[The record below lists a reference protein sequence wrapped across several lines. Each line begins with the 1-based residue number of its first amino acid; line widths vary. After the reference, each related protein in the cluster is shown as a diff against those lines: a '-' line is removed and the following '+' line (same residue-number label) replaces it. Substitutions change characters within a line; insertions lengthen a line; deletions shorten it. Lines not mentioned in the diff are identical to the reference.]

1 MLPMRTVLIAF
12 AVLVAA
18 LAGCLPVG
26 TAGTLAPT
34 LTVVDT
40 DGLAVAMQNGHPV
53 PSFDWQPRPRLE
65 LDGPWRVERT
75 ELDQRLTM
83 TERDASLVEI
93 EAEAAQRHL
102 TDHDDSTWETLAV
115 PGTTNPPPDG
125 EESGAWY
132 RRSFEVPAEWS
143 GRAVTLR
150 FGSANYVA
158 DVWLNGAWI
167 GYHEGGSTPFA
178 FDVGADLSLGE
189 PNMLAVRV
197 HTIPLGTRSD
207 TLPWGLIDWWNYGGL
222 TGPVWLEA
230 SAAAHVVRADVV
242 THLDAVEVD
251 VLLRNA
257 GLLVSA
263 RDRVPNEGVQTP
275 DVPGGTATLRAT
287 ILAASVNEANLL
299 DADPRALIANPGEP
313 LAVVEQ
319 VITLPDRGDAAGTS
333 LAIEFAN
340 ADAWTPAVPSLYV
353 LHLQLL
359 GGEPPLDARE
369 ARDLD
374 RDEFWTT
381 FGIRHVAVDPE
392 GPSVLLNGE
401 PVFFRGVGLHP
412 ETLMIGADGALLAG
426 TPAQTPEGVRDKLED
441 AAAVG
446 ADFLRAGHQP
456 ADPTTLMLADR
467 LGFAVWEEIPL
478 YHATPLIFERTM
490 QRGIPQ
496 QMLREMA
503 LRDMNR
509 PSVLF
514 HGFAN
519 ESTGTD
525 ERTDALRELHEVDR
539 AIDGTRLTGQAA
551 YGWAP
556 DDPTHEPLDVA
567 GFTFY
572 HGVFYGEEPAT
583 DTGPA
588 LFAAREANPG
598 KPLMILEFGRWADTP
613 ADEERQAAI
622 FEDTYTAIERL
633 RGDEPFG
640 FVAGATWWTLRDFA
654 TQIAGI
660 EIEDFGLY
668 RPDGSLRAAGQLA
681 TDTFLAP
688 AGRGDDL
695 ALEPSLDRP
704 RAQGPGLA
712 GDWTLAGYLAYA
724 ATFSIGM
731 LMLVLFVLTRRGG
744 RAVRRAR

>member
-1 MLPMRTVLIAF
+1 MIRMRSAFIAS
-12 AVLVAA
+12 ALLVAA
-18 LAGCLPVG
+18 LVGCLPTG
-26 TAGTLAPT
+26 AAGTLAPT
-34 LTVVDT
+34 LTVEDSS
-40 DGLAVAMQNGHPV
+40 GLSVAMQNGHPV
-53 PSFDWQPRPRLE
+53 PSFDWQPRPRLDLE
-65 LDGPWRVERT
+65 GPWRVERT

-83 TERDASLVEI
+83 TARDASLVAI
-93 EAEAAQRHL
+93 EAEAGERYL
-102 TDHDDSTWETLAV
+102 PEYDDTTWETLAV
-115 PGTTNPPPDG
+115 PGTTNAPPDG

-132 RRSFEVPAEWS
+132 RRSFDVPDEWA

-158 DVWLNGAWI
+158 DVWLNGAWM

-178 FDVGADLSLGE
+178 FDVGASLTAGE
-189 PNMLAVRV
+189 ANLVAVRV
-197 HTIPLGTRSD
+197 HTVPLGTRSD

-230 SAAAHVVRADVV
+230 SAATHVVRADIV
-242 THLDAVEVD
+242 THLDAIDVEV
-251 VLLRNA
+251 LIRSA
-257 GLLVSA
+257 EGLLGSRERA
-263 RDRVPNEGVQTP
+263 P
-275 DVPGGTATLRAT
+275 DADPDSPSVPGGEATLRAT
-287 ILAASVNEANLL
+287 ILAASVNDANLI
-299 DADPRALIANPGEP
+299 DPDPRSLVADAGDP

-319 VITLPDRGDAAGTS
+319 EMNLPGRGDPGGAS
-333 LAIEFAN
+333 LTIQFGD

-353 LHLQLL
+353 LRVQLS
-359 GGEPPLDARE
+359 GGDPPLDARE
-369 ARDLD
+369 AVNLH

-412 ETLMIGADGALLAG
+412 EALTFGADGVLVTG
-426 TPAQTPEGVRDKLED
+426 SPAQTPEDVRDKLDD

-446 ADFLRAGHQP
+446 ADLLRAGHQP

-490 QRGIPQ
+490 ARGIPQ

-525 ERTDALRELHEVDR
+525 ERTDALRELHEIDR

-556 DDPTHEPLDVA
+556 DDPTHAPLDVA

-572 HGVFYGEEPAT
+572 HGVFYGEDPAT
-583 DTGPA
+583 DTRPA

-613 ADEERQAAI
+613 IDEERQAAI
-622 FEDTYTAIERL
+622 FEDTYAAIEQR
-633 RGDEPFG
+633 RGDERFG

-660 EIEDFGLY
+660 GVEDFGLY
-668 RPDGSLRAAGQLA
+668 RPDGTLRPAGQLA
-681 TDTFLAP
+681 AEAFLSP

-695 ALEPSLDRP
+695 ALEPGLDRP
-704 RAQGPGLA
+704 RTQQPGLVD
-712 GDWTLAGYLAYA
+712 DWTLAAYLGYAIV
-724 ATFSIGM
+724 FSIGT
-731 LMLVLFVLTRRGG
+731 LTLALLVLTYRGG
-744 RAVRRAR
+744 RAVGRTR